1 MQCNMSLISI
11 AYIQDMD
18 ENKPTK
24 RVTIDICLKEVSD
37 LKKMYGEEEAC
48 KMIGKK
54 LVDVIS

>member
-1 MQCNMSLISI
+1 MSLISI